1 MVYILGKISSTG
13 LIYSDFICMKLNIS
27 QLKKF
32 RYSNFL
38 TEKAGKKK
46 KKKTGGKFYF
56 KHGNFG
62 YIVG

>member
-46 KKKTGGKFYF
+46 KTGGKFYF